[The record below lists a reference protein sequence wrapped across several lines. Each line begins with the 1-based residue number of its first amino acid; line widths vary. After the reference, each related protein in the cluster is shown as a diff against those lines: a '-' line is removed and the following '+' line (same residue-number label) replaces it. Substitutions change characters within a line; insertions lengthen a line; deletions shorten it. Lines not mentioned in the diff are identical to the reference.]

1 MFNRI
6 GILFLLLL
14 GISCTPKKQQ
24 DNTNTVDKA
33 DMSSIKK
40 YTDYTALDER
50 ATKKLKNW
58 KEYHE
63 LQEFLSEFK
72 SVSATEALNNALEL
86 KRLTKQL
93 KDSSDINIMKEPAF
107 KARINVFENEVLR
120 LADMTYISAIKE
132 KEVSAQ
138 IEKTLALF
146 GSVNS
151 KLNNIYLKEQFDAEI
166 NLDSLFKQ

>member
-6 GILFLLLL
+6 GILILLVIS
-14 GISCTPKKQQ
+14 ISCTSKKQQ
-24 DNTNTVDKA
+24 NKANTVDST
-33 DMSSIKK
+33 DMSSIKN
-40 YTDYTALDER
+40 YADYTSLDER
-50 ATKKLKNW
+50 ASRKVKDWN
-58 KEYHE
+58 EYQE
-63 LQEFLSEFK
+63 LEEFLQEFK
-72 SVSATEALNNALEL
+72 SVSPTEALNNALEL

-93 KDSSDINIMKEPAF
+93 KDSSDIDIMKLPAF

-120 LADMTYISAIKE
+120 LADMTYISAIKAND
-132 KEVSAQ
+132 VSAQ
-138 IEKTLALF
+138 IERTLALF